1 MLQQDNVRSKL
12 QSSTDD
18 LGQSTR
24 DYSDLDRIM
33 ADLPNGFATFDREWR
48 YTYANNRLLNIFKLS
63 RTEVLGR
70 KAWEVFPHQVG
81 IDHFDRLNHAMTER
95 VETQFEFY
103 YELADCW
110 VEHRVYPTADGLAI
124 LMADI
129 SDRKQTEFR
138 LIEQQRLLQESAAVY
153 HNLFDSIDEG
163 FCIVEV
169 MFDAHEKPVDYR
181 FLQANPAFIRLTG
194 FPADAVGKTAYE
206 LVPDLEPFWLETYRN
221 ILLTGESVRFENES
235 VPMSRW
241 FDVYASRVGDATSRR
256 VAIVFTNITERK
268 QAEKLSQR
276 VAKFDA
282 FRIVL
287 ADALRPLADPVEIQ
301 ETASRLLGEHLGAN
315 RVLYFEIIGP
325 NYVVQR
331 DYVNGVSPL
340 AGDYPIESFRTKFLA
355 AYRSGQTISEFDI
368 AADPDLSSD
377 EKANYVL
384 IQLAA
389 YIISP
394 LVKDGEWVGGLAVQ
408 SSTPRVWTPDEVAI
422 VDEVAERT
430 WAALAHARTEAEIV
444 TNLRHTQLLREL
456 GIRLVIEDDPQTLY
470 RDILTTAIALTD
482 ADAGTVQILDE
493 RSQDLL
499 LIETQGFERKITDH
513 FYRVNAGS
521 NTSCGL
527 AMRNEERVFVNFEV
541 PEHEDPSGA
550 MRMHVEAGYLSA
562 QSTPLVSRTGKPL
575 GMVSTHWRS
584 RSQSIDRPSNQ
595 MLSSLDLLARQA
607 ADLIEHQQTAAALR
621 ESEAKLRMASDAAR
635 TGMWFWNME
644 TDDLTWTDQCKA
656 LFGLPA
662 DTEMSYEVFL
672 ATLHPDD
679 RDLTHAAIN
688 RAVNDRADIDL
699 EYRCCWPDGS
709 VHWIAA
715 KGSCTYDR
723 SNKAVRMMGVTI
735 DITALKQAQIEL
747 QQSSAI
753 LNTIN
758 QSTPTLIFVKDR
770 QGRLQMGNPAFMRA
784 IGKLES
790 KVIGHTDDEFLLNPD
805 EAAVIRET
813 DRQVM
818 ETGLTQVL
826 EEQVEL
832 PGGCGTFLSIKSPY
846 VNETG
851 TIVGIVGIAFDITD
865 RKQMEITLAE
875 RNQELDSFVHIVSHD
890 LKAPLRAI
898 SNLSEWIEDDLGSD
912 LSAEIQQQ
920 MSQLRNR
927 VQRMGGMI
935 DGLLDYARVGRTEA
949 QIELVSVP
957 ELLAEILDSLA
968 PPPTFEIM
976 IAPDLPTFHTK
987 PLLLS
992 QVFANLISNAFKHN
1006 DQPNG
1011 VIKISCQE
1019 RGDFYEFT
1027 IADNGPGI
1035 ALEQRDRIFIIFQ
1048 SINPKKNSD
1057 STGIGLS
1064 IVKKIVESIGG
1075 RISLE
1080 SEVGQGTAFYFT
1092 WPKK

>member
-1 MLQQDNVRSKL
+1 MLQQDNLLSEL
-12 QSSTDD
+12 QPPTDD
-18 LGQSTR
+18 LGQSTHDR
-24 DYSDLDRIM
+24 SDLDRIM

-48 YTYANNRLLNIFKLS
+48 YTYVNNRLLNLFKRS
-63 RTEVLGR
+63 RAEVIGR

-81 IDHFDRLNHAMTER
+81 IEHFDRLNHAMTER
-95 VETQFEFY
+95 AETQFEFY
-103 YELADCW
+103 YEIADCW

-129 SDRKQTEFR
+129 SDRKQAEFR
-138 LIEQQRLLQESAAVY
+138 LIEQQNLLQESAAVY
-153 HNLFDSIDEG
+153 RNLFESIDEG

-169 MFDAHEKPVDYR
+169 MFDTQEQPFDYR

-206 LVPDLEPFWLETYRN
+206 LVPDLEPLWMETYGN
-221 ILLTGESVRFENES
+221 VILTGESVRFENES

-241 FDVYASRVGDATSRR
+241 FDVYASRVGDAASRR
-256 VAIVFTNITERK
+256 VAIVFNNITERK
-268 QAEKLSQR
+268 KAEKFSQQ

-287 ADALRPLADPVEIQ
+287 SDALRPLADPVEIQ
-301 ETASRLLGEHLGAN
+301 ATASRLLGEHLGAN

-325 NYVVQR
+325 NYVVRR
-331 DYVNGVSPL
+331 DYVNGVSHV
-340 AGDYPIESFRTKFLA
+340 AGDYPIDSFSTSNRA
-355 AYRSGQTISEFDI
+355 AACSGQTVCKFDI
-368 AADPDLSSD
+368 TADPDLSLA
-377 EKANYVL
+377 EKENYAA
-384 IQLAA
+384 IQLVA
-389 YIISP
+389 YITSP
-394 LVKDGEWVGGLAVQ
+394 LVKNGEWVGGLTVQ
-408 SSTPRVWTPDEVAI
+408 SSTPRVWTSDEVAI

-430 WAALAHARTEAEIV
+430 WAVLARARTEAEV
-444 TNLRHTQLLREL
+444 ATNLRHTQLLREL
-456 GIRLVIEDDPQTLY
+456 GIRLLIADDPQTLY

-482 ADAGTVQILDE
+482 ADAGTVQIFDE
-493 RSQDLL
+493 RSQEWLL
-499 LIETQGFERKITDH
+499 LESPGFDQ
-513 FYRVNAGS
+513 
-521 NTSCGL
+521 
-527 AMRNEERVFVNFEV
+527 
-541 PEHEDPSGA
+541 
-550 MRMHVEAGYLSA
+550 AGYLST
-562 QSTPLVSRTGKPL
+562 QSTPFVSRTGKPL
-575 GMVSTHWRS
+575 GMMSTHWRS
-584 RSQSIDRPSNQ
+584 RFRSSDQA
-595 MLSSLDLLARQA
+595 LSSLDLLARQA
-607 ADLIEHQQTAAALR
+607 ADLIEQQQTAAALR
-621 ESEAKLRMASDAAR
+621 ESEAQLRMASDAAR

-662 DTEMSYEVFL
+662 QIEMSYEVFL
-672 ATLHPDD
+672 DTLHPDD
-679 RDLTHAAIN
+679 RDSTNAATN
-688 RAVNDRADIDL
+688 QAVNDRTDIDL

-709 VHWIAA
+709 VHWISA

-723 SNKAVRMMGVTI
+723 NEKPVRMMGVTI
-735 DITALKQAQIEL
+735 DITALKQTQIEL

-770 QGRLQMGNPAFMRA
+770 QGRLQMGNPAFMRV

-790 KVIGHTDDEFLLNPD
+790 EVIGCTDDEFLINP
-805 EAAVIRET
+805 EEVAVIKAT

-826 EEQVEL
+826 EEKVEL
-832 PGGCGTFLSIKSPY
+832 PEGCRIFLSIKSPY
-846 VNETG
+846 VDETG
-851 TIVGIVGIAFDITD
+851 TIVGLVGIAFDITD

-898 SNLSEWIEDDLGSD
+898 SNLSEWIEDDFGPGLP
-912 LSAEIQQQ
+912 AEIQQH

-935 DGLLDYARVGRTEA
+935 DGLLDYARVGRTDA
-949 QIELVSVP
+949 QIEQVSVT
-957 ELLAEILDSLA
+957 ELLDEIIDSLA
-968 PPPTFEIM
+968 PPSTFKIT
-976 IAPDLPTFHTK
+976 IAPNLPTLHTK
-987 PLLLS
+987 RLLLS

-1006 DQPNG
+1006 DKSNG
-1011 VIKISCQE
+1011 LIQISCQE

-1035 ALEQRDRIFIIFQ
+1035 ALDQRDRIFIIFQ
-1048 SINPKKNSD
+1048 SINPQKNSD

-1064 IVKKIVESIGG
+1064 IVKKIVETIGG
-1075 RISLE
+1075 HIRLE
-1080 SEVGQGTAFYFT
+1080 SEPGQGTTFYFT